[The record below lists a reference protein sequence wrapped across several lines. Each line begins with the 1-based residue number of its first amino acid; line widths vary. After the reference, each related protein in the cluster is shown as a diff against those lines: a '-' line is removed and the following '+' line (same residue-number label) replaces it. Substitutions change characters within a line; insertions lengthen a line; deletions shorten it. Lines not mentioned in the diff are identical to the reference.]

1 MDLFGPDPAANLLP
15 QDGKACYYGVV
26 FDGDDRNEL
35 MDHLVREIP
44 WKNDELSMFGKI
56 IVTARKVAW
65 FADGGVSYSYSGS
78 TKVAHEWTEPLL
90 GIRQVVERLT
100 GAEYNSC
107 LLNLYHDGNEGMG
120 WHSDDEQ
127 TIVSASS
134 IASVSFGAERK
145 FSFKHKRTKET
156 VSINLESGSL
166 LDMRGGTQRN
176 WLHQLPKTKKVS
188 EPRINLTFRKMA

>member
-1 MDLFGPDPAANLLP
+1 MDLFAPDPTTNLLP
-15 QDGKACYYGVV
+15 QDGESYYHGVV
-26 FDGDDRNEL
+26 FDGAEL
-35 MDHLVREIP
+35 MKHLLLEIP
-44 WKNDELSMFGKI
+44 WQHDEIRMFGKT

-78 TKVAHEWTEPLL
+78 TKVGQQWTAPLL
-90 GIRQVVERLT
+90 EIKRTVERLT

-120 WHSDDEQ
+120 WHSDDESS
-127 TIVSASS
+127 IVPASP
-134 IASVSFGAERK
+134 IASVSFGAARK

-156 VSINLESGSL
+156 VSIHLENGSL
-166 LDMRGGTQRN
+166 LDMRGETQKN